1 MKHQLRNCGI
11 ILMTVFCVCLFPKAS
26 YAQNESDISNFL
38 KAAPEDVS
46 KLITAYVQP
55 AIEGVSYGM
64 TGGWYTTAKA
74 HKSFGVDI
82 GVSLN
87 TVFLPSS
94 RNYFDPNKLGLTSQF
109 TFDNLTNSAAGA
121 PSVMGPKD
129 ETTYTF
135 TYDPDGN
142 GTLPQQDFVI
152 DGPEGLDVKGAIGI
166 GQAPVPVPMIQLGV
180 GIIKNTDIKLRLVP
194 QQTVGG
200 SKVKMLGVGVMHDI
214 KQHIPG
220 IKLMPFDLSILLAYN
235 NVSGNTDLRNSDNTD
250 QLPNSTN
257 GKMDYSLNSYIVQA
271 LISKKISVLTVY
283 GGIGYQMVK
292 TKVDVLGDYTI
303 DAKNGNGAPAPI
315 TITDP
320 VAIDFKNNG
329 MKLNGGI
336 RLKFGP
342 FYINGDYTLQKYNTV
357 TVGLGFSIK

>member
-1 MKHQLRNCGI
+1 MKNHWRNWIIIAMGI
-11 ILMTVFCVCLFPKAS
+11 FCISAFPKAG
-26 YAQNESDISNFL
+26 YAQDETDISNFL
-38 KAAPEDVS
+38 KAAPEDAA

-87 TVFLPSS
+87 TVFLPPS
-94 RNYFDPNKLGLTSQF
+94 RNYFDPYKLGLTSQF
-109 TFDNLTNSAAGA
+109 TFNNIDNPGSGA
-121 PSVMGPKD
+121 PTVMGPKD

-142 GTLPQQDFVI
+142 GNLPPQAFVVN
-152 DGPEGLDVKGAIGI
+152 GPEGLEVGEAVGV

-180 GIIKNTDIKLRLVP
+180 GIIKNTDLKIRFVP
-194 QQTVGG
+194 QQDVGG
-200 SKVKMLGVGVMHDI
+200 SKVRMLGIGVMHDI

-220 IKLMPFDLSILLAYN
+220 IKLMPFDLSVLLAYN
-235 NVSGNTDLRNSDNTD
+235 SVTGNTDLSYTGSNSDRP
-250 QLPNSTN
+250 QSTN
-257 GKMDYSLNSYIVQA
+257 GEMDYSLNSYILQA

-283 GGIGYQMVK
+283 GGVGYQMVK

-303 DAKNGNGAPAPI
+303 DASP
-315 TITDP
+315 TSFTLTDP

-329 MKLNGGI
+329 FKLNGGI

-342 FYINGDYTLQKYNTV
+342 FYINGEYTLQKYNAV

>member
-11 ILMTVFCVCLFPKAS
+11 ILVTVFCTGLFPKAA

-94 RNYFDPNKLGLTSQF
+94 RNYFDPYKLGLTSQF
-109 TFDNLTNSAAGA
+109 TFDNITNSAAGA

-135 TYDPDGN
+135 TYDPDGAGGVGN
-142 GTLPQQDFVI
+142 QSFDI
-152 DGPEGLDVKGAIGI
+152 NGPEGLDVKGALGV
-166 GQAPVPVPMIQLGV
+166 GEAPVPVPMIQLGV
-180 GIIKNTDIKLRLVP
+180 GIIKNTDLKLRLVP

-200 SKVKMLGVGVMHDI
+200 SKVKMLGIGVMHDI

-220 IKLMPFDLSILLAYN
+220 IKLMPFDLSVLLAYN
-235 NVSGNTDLRNSDNTD
+235 NVSGNTDLRNTDSSDD
-250 QLPNSTN
+250 LPDSQN
-257 GKMDYSLNSYIVQA
+257 GEMDYSFNSYIIQA

-303 DAKNGNGAPAPI
+303 ESNSSLSFDVK
-315 TITDP
+315 DP

-329 MKLNGGI
+329 LKLNGGV

>member
-1 MKHQLRNCGI
+1 MKHQFRNCGI
-11 ILMTVFCVCLFPKAS
+11 ILMIIFSASLFPTAT

-38 KAAPEDVS
+38 KAVPEDAS

-87 TVFLPSS
+87 TVFLPPS
-94 RNYFDPNKLGLTSQF
+94 RNYFNPNSLGLTSQYTF
-109 TFDNLTNSAAGA
+109 TNIDNPGAGA
-121 PSVMGPKD
+121 PSIMGPKD
-129 ETTYTF
+129 ETRYTF
-135 TYDPDGN
+135 TYDPDGS
-142 GTLPQQDFVI
+142 GVLPSQDFDVN
-152 DGPEGLDVKGAIGI
+152 GPEGLDVKGAIGV

-180 GIIKNTDIKLRLVP
+180 GVIKNTDIKLRLVP

-200 SKVKMLGVGVMHDI
+200 SKVKMLGIGVMHDI

-220 IKLMPFDLSILLAYN
+220 IKLMPFDLSVLLAYN
-235 NVSGNTDLRNSDNTD
+235 NVSGNTDLTNSDPND
-250 QLPNSTN
+250 ELPDSQN
-257 GKMDYSLNSYIVQA
+257 GKMKYALNSYIIQA

-283 GGIGYQMVK
+283 GGVGYQMVK
-292 TKVDVLGDYTI
+292 TKVDVLGDYVIEAT
-303 DAKNGNGAPAPI
+303 PVSF
-315 TITDP
+315 TVTDP

-329 MKLNGGI
+329 LKLNGGV
-336 RLKFGP
+336 RLKLGP

-357 TVGLGFSIK
+357 TVGFGFSFK

>member
-1 MKHQLRNCGI
+1 MKNQVGKWVI
-11 ILMTVFCVCLFPKAS
+11 IVMSIFCIGVFPKAI
-26 YAQNESDISNFL
+26 YAQSESDISNFL
-38 KAAPEDVS
+38 KAAPEDAA

-55 AIEGVSYGM
+55 AIEGVSFGM

-94 RNYFDPNKLGLTSQF
+94 RNYFNPNSLGLKSDFIF
-109 TFDNLTNSAAGA
+109 TNNTNSNGGA
-121 PSVMGPKD
+121 PSIMGPKD

-135 TYDPDGN
+135 TYTPN
-142 GTLPQQDFVI
+142 GSPTEQSFSI
-152 DGPEGLDVKGAIGI
+152 NGPEGLEVSEAVGVGE
-166 GQAPVPVPMIQLGV
+166 APVPVPMVQLGV
-180 GIIKNTDIKLRLVP
+180 GIIKNTDLKIRFVP
-194 QQTVGG
+194 QQDIGG
-200 SKVKMLGVGVMHDI
+200 SKVKMLGIGVMHDI

-220 IKLMPFDLSILLAYN
+220 IKLMPFDLSVLLAYN
-235 NVSGNTDLRNSDNTD
+235 NVSGNTDLSYSGSNPDRP
-250 QLPNSTN
+250 QSTN
-257 GKMDYSLNSYIVQA
+257 GEMDYSLNSYIIQA

-283 GGIGYQMVK
+283 GGVGYQMVK
-292 TKVDVLGDYTI
+292 TKVDVLGDYLIKSNTQASFSI
-303 DAKNGNGAPAPI
+303 K
-315 TITDP
+315 DP

-329 MKLNGGI
+329 FKLNGGI

-342 FYINGDYTLQKYNTV
+342 FYINGEYTLQKYNAV

>member
-11 ILMTVFCVCLFPKAS
+11 ILVTLFCVGLFPKAS

-94 RNYFDPNKLGLTSQF
+94 RNYFDPNNLGLTSDF
-109 TFDNLTNSAAGA
+109 TFSNTSNPGSGA
-121 PSVMGPKD
+121 PSIMGPKD
-129 ETTYTF
+129 KTTYTF
-135 TYDPDGN
+135 NYTPN
-142 GTLPQQDFVI
+142 GLPPQSFDI
-152 DGPEGLDVKGAIGI
+152 SGPEGLDVKGAIGV

-194 QQTVGG
+194 QQTLGG
-200 SKVKMLGVGVMHDI
+200 SKVKMLGIGVMHDI

-220 IKLMPFDLSILLAYN
+220 IKLMPFDLSVLLAYN
-235 NVSGNTDLRNSDNTD
+235 NVSGTTDLTSSG
-250 QLPNSTN
+250 STTGIPDSPN
-257 GKMDYSLNSYIVQA
+257 GKMEYAFNSYIVQA

-303 DAKNGNGAPAPI
+303 ESNSSLSFDVK
-315 TITDP
+315 DP

-329 MKLNGGI
+329 LKLNGGV